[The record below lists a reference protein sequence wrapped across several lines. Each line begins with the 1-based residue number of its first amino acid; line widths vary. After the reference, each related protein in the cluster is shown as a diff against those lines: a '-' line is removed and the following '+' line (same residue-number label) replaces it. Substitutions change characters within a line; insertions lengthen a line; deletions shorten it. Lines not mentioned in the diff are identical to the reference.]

1 MKKILLLMV
10 GMLVA
15 FASQAQLHLVGPGVN
30 NKDWTPADPVTVQ
43 AENGWYTFEIVPE
56 SEFQMSKIK
65 AGWDNGFKTGALSRS
80 GDWTG
85 STDDGLQ
92 SCSLTTSYDNPK
104 FVAPADFK
112 YARVSVAFDKMEWS
126 KNADFSGGS
135 EPGPVVP
142 TLKCRI
148 KSSIDGN
155 WPEHDMVYNET
166 TGTYEYT
173 YTGVTSDEQQMGMM
187 INGHWSGTTTPGKVF
202 TGNLT
207 SHAMYNG
214 NGDGGSNIIIS
225 GYTGDILCSFN
236 PNTYELTLSNPGG
249 DAGERLHI
257 HTMEMLNGQQVFPF
271 DLTAENPYK
280 LTITINSPL
289 ADEVPLCVHHRK
301 DGADYVSYGYE
312 NAKIYLPEG
321 DGTTGALTSFSDQS
335 KYITLPVGLQGT
347 IEFAVKMVENLPA
360 ELTISGGKIG
370 QNLYTY
376 VLWDNFSTGA
386 ALEKTQTFTPHTGHF
401 DVTYTFNG
409 TETGRLFKVERL
421 LNGQTVTGRRWCV
434 QRNSAEYVPTPTGT
448 DYSPLSATG
457 TDNVVLPEG
466 IRGTVTI
473 SVYVDE
479 DGVPEK
485 FHIKGGHFGE
495 GPDEDYT
502 VYFYDTTGSH
512 TAPYAYMWRKEAGDK
527 TVEYTKW
534 WGVDKEKGKMESTG
548 KYVKIDGVYYP
559 AYKLSFSWENV
570 PSYII
575 IHNGDT
581 KYTDTATDLLF
592 VNGGFYHSGSTAA
605 DTEARELVEKPGEQP
620 ATFYMH
626 WKEDW
631 IQTSKMGTDGKP
643 MYKPRCYVYSGSIGD
658 TYNNA
663 DAAWAVWNAAKEM
676 STIDELAPSI
686 SSDPNTFA
694 ADENP
699 MTITEKYQLWKCDFT
714 GAEMKDKEN
723 VCFVMMGDDNKPW
736 VYSSRSADFAKP
748 EFLTKYIYATAKD
761 DVRFAVQSFIPF
773 DDFKKQDAMGRPYV
787 YLVGDPAG
795 AIADITWDA
804 LTAHKFEAEQGCF
817 YIPVQVALDADA
829 KFKMSWISPSDAI
842 VRNGVEAGKD
852 DPARVWAT
860 FDLGIFGVDDVY
872 KYPDGYEKPE
882 FKVLKGSDGK
892 DDAVRSAI
900 CRPYESIRYLNYNQ
914 YNWFISKEQIKLG
927 GTCYVVV
934 DPHSTCRTVTVIP
947 YDPNPS
953 VGISASNF
961 GTMKLTEQQAKM
973 FHGDH
978 SSHLNGAAHNGH
990 IYMDRVN
997 YCSGD
1002 IEIHKSHDNLRQTFD
1017 LTYQIYMNGD
1027 MVLEHDNPDD
1037 KLHLDY
1043 MPMAASGEVG
1053 VRCTYENKITHLT
1066 FHSKLG
1072 EGQFNA
1078 GEISFPQPQPIELTA
1093 IKVKD
1098 PGLEH
1103 NPDMAG
1109 NIGVLLQDVPFV
1121 VNDKTYE
1128 YYADFEFDQG
1138 ERAEILHPT
1147 HRIVGAYAQW
1157 LGDMTLNG
1165 WQFLDLDNNYDF
1177 ENGTNDWS
1185 TLFSKDENN
1194 AWIYLTNTG
1203 ENISSVTG
1211 KIYAVYPFFYQIE
1224 PTISNPASAPRKA
1237 GDNVAPHDISS
1248 TTHNVTYVM
1257 HEVPLTVTVQDGVLS
1272 SVDNVA
1278 VDATEADA
1286 EYFTISGIRVEGDL
1300 APGIYL
1306 RRQGDKVTKVVIP

>member
-43 AENGWYTFEIVPE
+43 AENGWYTFEIVPK

-142 TLKCRI
+142 TLKCQI
-148 KSSIDGN
+148 KSSIDGAA
-155 WPEHDMVYNET
+155 WPTHDMIYNET

-173 YTGVTSDEQQMGMM
+173 YTGVIAGEYEMGMM
-187 INGHWSGTTTPGKVF
+187 IDGGWKGSTQNSKVF
-202 TGNLT
+202 SGSLTTYKMDTSGGGNIMVKNY
-207 SHAMYNG
+207 A
-214 NGDGGSNIIIS
+214 
-225 GYTGDILCSFN
+225 GDILCSYN
-236 PNTYELTLSNPGG
+236 PADNNLTLSNPGAE
-249 DAGERLHI
+249 AGERLHI
-257 HTMEMLNGQQVFPF
+257 HTMTMLNGEQIFPF
-271 DLTAENPYK
+271 DLNAENPYK

-312 NAKIYLPEG
+312 NATTYLPEG

-347 IEFAVKMVENLPA
+347 IEFAVKMVENLPS
-360 ELTISGGKIG
+360 ELTISGGTIS

-376 VLWDNFSTGA
+376 VLWDNFSTGDE
-386 ALEKTQTFTPHTGHF
+386 LEKTQTFVPHTAHF
-401 DVTYTFNG
+401 DVTYTFDG

-421 LNGQTVTGRRWCV
+421 LNGRPVTGRRWCV
-434 QRNSAEYVPTPTGT
+434 QRNSAEYVPSEVGT
-448 DYSPLSATG
+448 SYSPLSATG
-457 TDNVVLPEG
+457 TDNVVLPKG

-479 DGVPEK
+479 DGVPER
-485 FHIKGGHFGE
+485 FHIKGGHFGD

-502 VYFYDTTGSH
+502 VYFYDTTSTGSH
-512 TAPYAYMWRKEAGDK
+512 NAPYAYMWRKEAGDK
-527 TVEYTKW
+527 TSEYTAW
-534 WGVDKEKGKMESTG
+534 WGTDKEKGKMEATG
-548 KYVKIDGVYYP
+548 KYVYVDGVYYP
-559 AYKLSFSWENV
+559 AYKLSFNWENT
-570 PSYII
+570 PQHII
-575 IHNGDT
+575 IHNNNT
-581 KYTDTATDLLF
+581 KYTDASTDCIF

-631 IQTSKMGTDGKP
+631 IQSSKMGADGKP
-643 MYKPRCYVYSGSIGD
+643 LHNPRCYVYSGALGD
-658 TYNNA
+658 IN
-663 DAAWAVWNAAKEM
+663 AVWAAAKEM
-676 STIDELAPSI
+676 TTIDEFAPSI
-686 SSDPNTFA
+686 STDPNTFA
-694 ADENP
+694 TDEAR
-699 MTITEKYQLWKCDFT
+699 MTITEKYQIWKCDFT
-714 GAEMKDKEN
+714 GAEMKEKSD
-723 VCFVMMGDDNKPW
+723 VCFLMMGDDDKVW
-736 VYSSRSADFAKP
+736 VYASRSGGFAEP
-748 EFLTKYIYATAKD
+748 EFLSKYIFATATGANSA
-761 DVRFAVQSFIPF
+761 RYAVQSFIPF
-773 DDFKKQDAMGRPYV
+773 EDFKQLDAQGRPSV
-787 YLVGDPAG
+787 YLVGNDNG
-795 AIADITWDA
+795 AIDGLQWTDMLNTKKID
-804 LTAHKFEAEQGCF
+804 AEQGCF
-817 YIPVQVALDADA
+817 YIPLTVSGGKDAQ
-829 KFKMSWISPSDAI
+829 FKMSWINPADAI
-842 VRNGVEAGKD
+842 QRNHITKGED
-852 DPARVWAT
+852 DSARQWAT
-860 FDLGIFGVDDVY
+860 FDLGIFGVDDIY
-872 KYPDGYEKPE
+872 KYPENYEKPE
-882 FKVLKGSDGK
+882 FKKAYAGDIVP
-892 DDAVRSAI
+892 SAF
-900 CRPYESIRYLNYNQ
+900 CRPWESIRYLNYNQ
-914 YNWFISKEQIKLG
+914 YNWFISKDVLNFEGK
-927 GTCYVVV
+927 CYVVV

-947 YDPNPS
+947 YDPNPT

-1002 IEIHKSHDNLRQTFD
+1002 IEIHKSHENLRNAFD
-1017 LTYQIYMNGD
+1017 LTYSIYMNGD